1 MSDYHGRLM
10 NLRTTGRR
18 SVAYREGH
26 RDARHAAAEIANE
39 ADAEIAR
46 LRETE
51 EALRKIKAGERHVHD
66 GEEYVILL
74 SAERCRDIAV
84 AALGGSA

>member
-1 MSDYHGRLM
+1 MEDVGAL
-10 NLRTTGRR
+10 LR
-18 SVAYREGH
+18 
-26 RDARHAAAEIANE
+26 E
-39 ADAEIAR
+39 AVAR
-46 LRETE
+46 LREAE

>member
-1 MSDYHGRLM
+1 MSDDMISTL
-10 NLRTTGRR
+10 
-18 SVAYREGH
+18 A
-26 RDARHAAAEIANE
+26 DQADEIAR
-39 ADAEIAR
+39 ITAR

-51 EALRKIKAGERHVHD
+51 DALREIKAGSRHVHD